1 MNFEQVPKSKEP
13 SKTFSDL
20 ENGDVF
26 RFTGDSIA
34 PKFWMKIG
42 DHSAMGVQNS
52 KEIFY
57 PVPQSNTVE
66 MFESKLIIQGK

>member
-26 RFTGDSIA
+26 RFIGVSTL
-34 PKFWMKIG
+34 WMKIG
-42 DHSAMGVQNS
+42 NHSAMGIQDS

-66 MFESKLIIQGK
+66 LFESKLIIQGK